1 MAGVASAQG
10 KSDLNTQL
18 SAAYAVCASIAR
30 REAKNFYFG
39 FLALPAAKRRAF
51 FAVYSF
57 MRRADDICDDTTVSF
72 EQRKQTLDAWLAQW
86 HCVLRGEA
94 TDDPV
99 FLALRDAVTRFE
111 IPAQRLDELVHGVS
125 MDLNA
130 SLSGATHAVVAYQ
143 TFDELYR
150 YCYYVASV
158 VGLVCIRI
166 FGYRDTRAEKLAER
180 TGIAFQ
186 LTNIIRDVKEDA
198 QMGRVYLPAED
209 LRKFGFDTNGFKV
222 NEAGEMTSA
231 EGRPLDPSR
240 LEELLRFEA
249 ERAREY
255 YQSARELLPYISADS
270 RPSLRV
276 LVGIYSRLLDR
287 IAERNYD
294 VLTERV
300 RLSGWEKTS
309 ILAKS
314 LLGFSRA

>member
-1 MAGVASAQG
+1 M
-10 KSDLNTQL
+10 NTQL

-30 REAKNFYFG
+30 REAKNFYYG
-39 FLALPAAKRRAF
+39 FLPLPEAKRRAF

-57 MRRADDICDDTTVSF
+57 MRRADDICDDESASP
-72 EQRKQTLDAWLAQW
+72 EQRKQALDAWLAHW
-86 HCVLRGEA
+86 HRALAGEA

-99 FLALRDAVTRFE
+99 FLALRDTVKRFD
-111 IPAQRLDELVHGVS
+111 IPEALLDNLVQGVA

-130 SLSGATHAVVAYQ
+130 SLHGEAQGAVVYRS
-143 TFDELYR
+143 FDDLYR

-166 FGYRDTRAEKLAER
+166 FGYKDARAEDLAER

-209 LRKFGFDTNGFKV
+209 LARFGLDERGFKIGP
-222 NEAGEMTSA
+222 AGEIVA
-231 EGRPLDPSR
+231 EDGSPLDQLR
-240 LEELLRFEA
+240 FKALLRFEA

-276 LVGIYSRLLDR
+276 LVGIYSRLLQR

-294 VLTERV
+294 VTTERV

-314 LLGFSRA
+314 LLGFSLA

>member
-1 MAGVASAQG
+1 M
-10 KSDLNTQL
+10 QL

-30 REAKNFYFG
+30 REARNFYFG

-57 MRRADDICDDTTVSF
+57 MRRADDICDDSAASP
-72 EQRKQTLDAWLAQW
+72 EQRKRTLDAWLERWRRA
-86 HCVLRGEA
+86 LAGEA

-99 FLALRDAVTRFE
+99 FLALRDAVRRFD
-111 IPAQRLDELVHGVS
+111 IPAARLDELVHGVS
-125 MDLNA
+125 MDLDA
-130 SLSGATHAVVAYQ
+130 SLGGGAQAVVAYR
-143 TFDELYR
+143 TFEELYR

-166 FGYRDTRAEKLAER
+166 FGYSDARAEKLAER

-198 QMGRVYLPAED
+198 RMGRVYIPAED
-209 LRKFGFDTNGFKV
+209 LKRFGFNAEGFWV
-222 NEAGEMTSA
+222 NEAGEMTSV
-231 EGRPLDPSR
+231 GGQPLDLAR
-240 LEELLRFEA
+240 LKELLRFEA

-255 YQSARELLPYISADS
+255 YESARELLPYISADS

-309 ILAKS
+309 ILAKG

>member
-1 MAGVASAQG
+1 V
-10 KSDLNTQL
+10 NTQL
-18 SAAYAVCASIAR
+18 SAAYSVCSSIAR
-30 REAKNFYFG
+30 REAKNFYYG

-57 MRRADDICDDTTVSF
+57 MRRADDICDDESTPID
-72 EQRKQTLDAWLAQW
+72 QRKQTLQSWLEHW
-86 HCVLRGEA
+86 HRVLAGEA

-99 FLALRDAVTRFE
+99 FLALRDTVKRFE
-111 IPAQRLDELVHGVS
+111 IPSARLDELVQGVA
-125 MDLNA
+125 MDLDA
-130 SLSGATHAVVAYQ
+130 ESGVAYQ

-166 FGYRDTRAEKLAER
+166 FGYRDARAEKLAER

-186 LTNIIRDVKEDA
+186 LTNIIRDVKDDA
-198 QMGRVYLPAED
+198 RMSRVYLPAED
-209 LRKFGFDTNGFKV
+209 LVRFGFNTRGFQV
-222 NEAGEMTSA
+222 NESDQLVDADGN
-231 EGRPLDPSR
+231 PLDATR
-240 LEELLRFEA
+240 LKSLLEFEA

-255 YQSARELLPYISADS
+255 YQSARELMPFIASDS

-314 LLGFSRA
+314 LLGFAQA